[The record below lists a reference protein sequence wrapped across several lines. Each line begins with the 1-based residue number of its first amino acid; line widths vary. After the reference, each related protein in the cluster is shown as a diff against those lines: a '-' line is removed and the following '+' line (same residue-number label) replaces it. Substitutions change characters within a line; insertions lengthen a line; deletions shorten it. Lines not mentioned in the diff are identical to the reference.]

1 MTEALYLAS
10 DDLECTGRVL
20 SCRETQEGLWAVVC
34 DRTVFHPQGGG
45 QPSDIGL
52 INDVSVRKVIHTPD
66 AIIHLCEAPLEG
78 EVSMAVDGKTRRLHS
93 RLHSAGHIIGFV
105 GDELGWHATKGNH
118 FPGESRVVF
127 EPENPKAI
135 QLTEAE
141 VLQSEVNALISKTN
155 GDEAA
160 KSKNAFLKFVWIDTP
175 LTETENPNFLQ
186 LDEVSV
192 FLIDTPNGYNFSQVI
207 ENPFFLG
214 RNMLIHNIIIRGK
227 INRSVPAIA
236 KAIPSQPHNGNPM
249 ELTP

>member
-1 MTEALYLAS
+1 MPEALYLTR
-10 DDLECTGRVL
+10 DDLECTARVL
-20 SCRETQEGLWAVVC
+20 SCEQTQEGLWAVVC

-141 VLQSEVNALISKTN
+141 VLQSEVNALISKKLERRITEIDGLRYLTW
-155 GDEAA
+155 GDLRAYPCGGTHVANTEEIG
-160 KSKNAFLKFVWIDTP
+160 KVTISKIKMKKGQIS
-175 LTETENPNFLQ
+175 
-186 LDEVSV
+186 VSYS
-192 FLIDTPNGYNFSQVI
+192 LES
-207 ENPFFLG
+207 
-214 RNMLIHNIIIRGK
+214 
-227 INRSVPAIA
+227 
-236 KAIPSQPHNGNPM
+236 
-249 ELTP
+249 

>member
-34 DRTVFHPQGGG
+34 DRTVVHPQGGG

-78 EVSMAVDGKTRRLHS
+78 EVSMAVDAKTRRLHS

-105 GDELGWHATKGNH
+105 GDEYGWHATKGNH

-127 EPENPKAI
+127 EPQNPEAI

-141 VLQSEVNALISKTN
+141 VLQSEVNALISKKLERRITEIDGLRYVTW
-155 GDEAA
+155 GDLRAYPCGGTHVANTEEIG
-160 KSKNAFLKFVWIDTP
+160 KVCISKIKMKKGQIT
-175 LTETENPNFLQ
+175 
-186 LDEVSV
+186 VSYS
-192 FLIDTPNGYNFSQVI
+192 LEP
-207 ENPFFLG
+207 
-214 RNMLIHNIIIRGK
+214 
-227 INRSVPAIA
+227 
-236 KAIPSQPHNGNPM
+236 
-249 ELTP
+249 

>member
-52 INDVSVRKVIHTPD
+52 INNVSVRKVIHTPD

-141 VLQSEVNALISKTN
+141 VLQSEVNALISKKLERRITEIDGLRYLTW
-155 GDEAA
+155 GDLRAYPCGGTHVANTEEIG
-160 KSKNAFLKFVWIDTP
+160 KVTISKIKMKKGQIS
-175 LTETENPNFLQ
+175 
-186 LDEVSV
+186 VSYS
-192 FLIDTPNGYNFSQVI
+192 LES
-207 ENPFFLG
+207 
-214 RNMLIHNIIIRGK
+214 
-227 INRSVPAIA
+227 
-236 KAIPSQPHNGNPM
+236 
-249 ELTP
+249 

>member
-1 MTEALYLAS
+1 MPEALYLTS
-10 DDLECTGRVL
+10 DDLECTARVL
-20 SCRETQEGLWAVVC
+20 SCGETQEGLWAVVC

-127 EPENPKAI
+127 EPENSKAI

-141 VLQSEVNALISKTN
+141 VLQSEVNALISKKLERRITEIDGLRYLTW
-155 GDEAA
+155 GDLRAYPCGGTHVANTEEIG
-160 KSKNAFLKFVWIDTP
+160 KVTISKIKMKKGQIS
-175 LTETENPNFLQ
+175 
-186 LDEVSV
+186 VSYS
-192 FLIDTPNGYNFSQVI
+192 LES
-207 ENPFFLG
+207 
-214 RNMLIHNIIIRGK
+214 
-227 INRSVPAIA
+227 
-236 KAIPSQPHNGNPM
+236 
-249 ELTP
+249 

>member
-1 MTEALYLAS
+1 MPEALYLTS
-10 DDLECTGRVL
+10 DDLECTARVL
-20 SCRETQEGLWAVVC
+20 SCEQTQEGLWAVVC

-127 EPENPKAI
+127 EPENPDAI
-135 QLTEAE
+135 QLITPEE
-141 VLQSEVNALISKTN
+141 LQTQVNALISRKL
-155 GDEAA
+155 ERR
-160 KSKNAFLKFVWIDTP
+160 I
-175 LTETENPNFLQ
+175 TETDGLRYVTWGDLRAYPCGGTH
-186 LDEVSV
+186 VSNTEE
-192 FLIDTPNGYNFSQVI
+192 I
-207 ENPFFLG
+207 
-214 RNMLIHNIIIRGK
+214 GK
-227 INRSVPAIA
+227 VTVSKIKMQKGQISV
-236 KAIPSQPHNGNPM
+236 SYSL
-249 ELTP
+249 ES

>member
-1 MTEALYLAS
+1 MPEALYLTS
-10 DDLECTGRVL
+10 DDLECTARVL
-20 SCRETQEGLWAVVC
+20 SCEQTQEGLWAVVC

-141 VLQSEVNALISKTN
+141 VLQSEVNALISKKLERRITEIDGLRYLTW
-155 GDEAA
+155 GDLRAYPCGGTHVANTEEIG
-160 KSKNAFLKFVWIDTP
+160 KVTISKIKMKKGQIS
-175 LTETENPNFLQ
+175 
-186 LDEVSV
+186 VSYS
-192 FLIDTPNGYNFSQVI
+192 LES
-207 ENPFFLG
+207 
-214 RNMLIHNIIIRGK
+214 
-227 INRSVPAIA
+227 
-236 KAIPSQPHNGNPM
+236 
-249 ELTP
+249 

>member
-127 EPENPKAI
+127 EPQKPEAI
-135 QLTEAE
+135 HLTEAE
-141 VLQSEVNALISKTN
+141 VLQSEVNALISKKLERRMTEIDGLRYVTW
-155 GDEAA
+155 GDLRAYPCGGTHVANTEEIG
-160 KSKNAFLKFVWIDTP
+160 KVKISKIKMKKGQIS
-175 LTETENPNFLQ
+175 
-186 LDEVSV
+186 VSYS
-192 FLIDTPNGYNFSQVI
+192 LES
-207 ENPFFLG
+207 
-214 RNMLIHNIIIRGK
+214 
-227 INRSVPAIA
+227 
-236 KAIPSQPHNGNPM
+236 
-249 ELTP
+249 

>member
-1 MTEALYLAS
+1 MTEALYLTS

-141 VLQSEVNALISKTN
+141 VLQSEVNALISKKLERRITEIDGLRYLTW
-155 GDEAA
+155 GDLRAYPCGGTHVANTEEIG
-160 KSKNAFLKFVWIDTP
+160 KVCISKIKMKKGQIT
-175 LTETENPNFLQ
+175 
-186 LDEVSV
+186 VSYS
-192 FLIDTPNGYNFSQVI
+192 LEP
-207 ENPFFLG
+207 
-214 RNMLIHNIIIRGK
+214 
-227 INRSVPAIA
+227 
-236 KAIPSQPHNGNPM
+236 
-249 ELTP
+249 

>member
-141 VLQSEVNALISKTN
+141 VLQSEVNALISKKLERRITEIDGLRYLTW
-155 GDEAA
+155 GDLRVYPCGGTHVANTEEIG
-160 KSKNAFLKFVWIDTP
+160 KVCISKIKMKKGQIT
-175 LTETENPNFLQ
+175 
-186 LDEVSV
+186 VSYS
-192 FLIDTPNGYNFSQVI
+192 LEP
-207 ENPFFLG
+207 
-214 RNMLIHNIIIRGK
+214 
-227 INRSVPAIA
+227 
-236 KAIPSQPHNGNPM
+236 
-249 ELTP
+249 

>member
-10 DDLECTGRVL
+10 DDLECTARVL
-20 SCRETQEGLWAVVC
+20 SCRKTQEGLWAVVC

-78 EVSMAVDGKTRRLHS
+78 EVSMAVDGKTRCLHS

-105 GDELGWHATKGNH
+105 GDEYGWHATKGNH

-127 EPENPKAI
+127 EPQNPEAI

-141 VLQSEVNALISKTN
+141 VLQSEVNALISKKLERRITEIDGLRYVTW
-155 GDEAA
+155 GDLRAYPCGGTHVANTEEIG
-160 KSKNAFLKFVWIDTP
+160 KVCISKIKMKKGQIT
-175 LTETENPNFLQ
+175 
-186 LDEVSV
+186 VSYS
-192 FLIDTPNGYNFSQVI
+192 LEP
-207 ENPFFLG
+207 
-214 RNMLIHNIIIRGK
+214 
-227 INRSVPAIA
+227 
-236 KAIPSQPHNGNPM
+236 
-249 ELTP
+249 

>member
-20 SCRETQEGLWAVVC
+20 SCRETQEGVWAVVC

-127 EPENPKAI
+127 EPQNPEAI

-141 VLQSEVNALISKTN
+141 VLQSEVNALISKKLERRITEIDGLRYLTW
-155 GDEAA
+155 GDLRAYPCGGTHVANTEEIG
-160 KSKNAFLKFVWIDTP
+160 KVTISKIKMKKGQIS
-175 LTETENPNFLQ
+175 
-186 LDEVSV
+186 VSYS
-192 FLIDTPNGYNFSQVI
+192 LES
-207 ENPFFLG
+207 
-214 RNMLIHNIIIRGK
+214 
-227 INRSVPAIA
+227 
-236 KAIPSQPHNGNPM
+236 
-249 ELTP
+249 

>member
-10 DDLECTGRVL
+10 DDLECTARVL
-20 SCRETQEGLWAVVC
+20 SCGETQEGLWAVVC

-141 VLQSEVNALISKTN
+141 VLQSEVNALISKKLERRITEIDGLRYLTW
-155 GDEAA
+155 GDLRAYPCGGTHVANTEEIG
-160 KSKNAFLKFVWIDTP
+160 KVCISKIKMKKGQIT
-175 LTETENPNFLQ
+175 
-186 LDEVSV
+186 VSYS
-192 FLIDTPNGYNFSQVI
+192 LEP
-207 ENPFFLG
+207 
-214 RNMLIHNIIIRGK
+214 
-227 INRSVPAIA
+227 
-236 KAIPSQPHNGNPM
+236 
-249 ELTP
+249 

>member
-127 EPENPKAI
+127 ELENPEAI

-141 VLQSEVNALISKTN
+141 VLQSEVNALISKQLERRITEIDGLRYLTWGN
-155 GDEAA
+155 LRAYPCGGTHVANTEEIG
-160 KSKNAFLKFVWIDTP
+160 KVCISKIKMKKGQIT
-175 LTETENPNFLQ
+175 
-186 LDEVSV
+186 VSYS
-192 FLIDTPNGYNFSQVI
+192 LEP
-207 ENPFFLG
+207 
-214 RNMLIHNIIIRGK
+214 
-227 INRSVPAIA
+227 
-236 KAIPSQPHNGNPM
+236 
-249 ELTP
+249 

>member
-127 EPENPKAI
+127 EPKNPKAI

-141 VLQSEVNALISKTN
+141 VLQSEVNALISKKLERRITEIDGLRYLTW
-155 GDEAA
+155 GDLRAYPCGGTHVANTEEIG
-160 KSKNAFLKFVWIDTP
+160 KVTISKIKMKKGQIS
-175 LTETENPNFLQ
+175 
-186 LDEVSV
+186 VSYS
-192 FLIDTPNGYNFSQVI
+192 LES
-207 ENPFFLG
+207 
-214 RNMLIHNIIIRGK
+214 
-227 INRSVPAIA
+227 
-236 KAIPSQPHNGNPM
+236 
-249 ELTP
+249 

>member
-10 DDLECTGRVL
+10 DDLECTARVL
-20 SCRETQEGLWAVVC
+20 SCGETQEGLWAVVC

-66 AIIHLCEAPLEG
+66 AIIHLCEAPLGG
-78 EVSMAVDGKTRRLHS
+78 EVSMAVDAKTRRLNS

-105 GDELGWHATKGNH
+105 GDEHGWHATKGNH

-141 VLQSEVNALISKTN
+141 VLQSEVNALISKKLERRITEIDGLRYVTW
-155 GDEAA
+155 GDLRAYPCGGTHVANTEEIG
-160 KSKNAFLKFVWIDTP
+160 KVCISKIKMKKGQIT
-175 LTETENPNFLQ
+175 
-186 LDEVSV
+186 VSYS
-192 FLIDTPNGYNFSQVI
+192 LEP
-207 ENPFFLG
+207 
-214 RNMLIHNIIIRGK
+214 
-227 INRSVPAIA
+227 
-236 KAIPSQPHNGNPM
+236 
-249 ELTP
+249 